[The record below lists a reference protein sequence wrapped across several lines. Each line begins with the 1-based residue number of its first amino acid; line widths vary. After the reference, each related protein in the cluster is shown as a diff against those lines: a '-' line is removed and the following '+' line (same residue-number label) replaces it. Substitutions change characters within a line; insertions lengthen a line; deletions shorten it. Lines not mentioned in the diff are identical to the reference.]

1 MAALSRIAALE
12 LTASTTGSVSSWFI
26 LVKPRFAVSDCTPRV
41 MYSAIIFFPFS
52 QFLYVSSRVNNRLHA
67 TTGSV
72 QSRIHHEV
80 CSVQSCTSLRISRCF
95 HVAAHHDTTFDHTHE
110 KLAQVTKNYGLCRW
124 ASGHVRGDQDFL
136 SEQFL
141 LVITNVQ

>member
-1 MAALSRIAALE
+1 MQPSFCWIVFVKLYVGGSVDHGFY
-12 LTASTTGSVSSWFI
+12 STT
-26 LVKPRFAVSDCTPRV
+26 R
-41 MYSAIIFFPFS
+41 
-52 QFLYVSSRVNNRLHA
+52 
-67 TTGSV
+67 SV

-80 CSVQSCTSLRISRCF
+80 CSVQSCTSLRISRCLN
-95 HVAAHHDTTFDHTHE
+95 VAAHHDTTFDHTHE